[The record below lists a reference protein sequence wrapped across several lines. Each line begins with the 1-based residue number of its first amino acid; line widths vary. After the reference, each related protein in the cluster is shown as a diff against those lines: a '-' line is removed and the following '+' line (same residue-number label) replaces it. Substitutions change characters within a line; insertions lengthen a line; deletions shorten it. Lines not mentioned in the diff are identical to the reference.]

1 MRTLSLL
8 FLMSWFAL
16 SDAAAAP
23 ALAMELAQARSKW
36 ESQHIEDYS
45 YVISNAC
52 ACQDPTHTGPM
63 RITVREGKLRR
74 AVYLGQRKEGYAP
87 GQAVRRRTPL
97 RVSVSGLF
105 ETIEKRLKSGN
116 PAHFKIKY
124 DDKLGYPLKFEYD
137 DPALKGEESK
147 IELKDFKRLN

>member
-1 MRTLSLL
+1 MRILSLL
-8 FLMSWFAL
+8 VLSWFAF

-23 ALAMELAQARSKW
+23 ALAVELAQAKSQW
-36 ESQHIEDYS
+36 ESQRIEDYS
-45 YVISNAC
+45 FVISNAC
-52 ACQDPTHTGPM
+52 ACPNPVHTGPM
-63 RITVREGKLRR
+63 QITVREGKLRR

-97 RVSVSGLF
+97 RVSISGLF
-105 ETIEKRLKSGN
+105 ETIEKRLKSGDSG
-116 PAHFKIKY
+116 HFKIKY

-147 IELKDFKRLN
+147 IELKDFRRLN